1 MYKSIKLQL
10 EPTSLSKTLQKMTN
24 CMILKS
30 SLKIILMKF
39 YNSVTL

>member
-1 MYKSIKLQL
+1 MQL
-10 EPTSLSKTLQKMTN
+10 EPTSLSKTSQKMTS
-24 CMILKS
+24 CMILRN